1 MRRCC
6 SRFTRGKQPCWNGG
20 CDFPT
25 HLQALSRRAIFKCPG
40 RARSGC
46 SCCAQMIGFQR
57 SPWRGP
63 MLFCDPA
70 EEPCSATNPSN
81 QAELFFTAKTRSAR
95 RKAEESFAVRK
106 GFLRA
111 TILFAF
117 FSRTSRLRG
126 EIFAWMSLRFGFISA
141 ISGGTIRPC
150 GEARLRIPPGGPS
163 LTRVGPFLLILP
175 CRRSPRAA
183 QEQILS

>member
-6 SRFTRGKQPCWNGG
+6 SRFTRGEPPCWNGG

-40 RARSGC
+40 GARSGC

-95 RKAEESFAVRK
+95 RKAEESFAVGK
-106 GFLRA
+106 GFLRPP
-111 TILFAF
+111 F
-117 FSRTSRLRG
+117 FSRSFR
-126 EIFAWMSLRFGFISA
+126 SLRVFA
-141 ISGGTIRPC
+141 VNL
-150 GEARLRIPPGGPS
+150 RLDVFEIWFDFCHLWRNHS
-163 LTRVGPFLLILP
+163 SVR
-175 CRRSPRAA
+175 
-183 QEQILS
+183 